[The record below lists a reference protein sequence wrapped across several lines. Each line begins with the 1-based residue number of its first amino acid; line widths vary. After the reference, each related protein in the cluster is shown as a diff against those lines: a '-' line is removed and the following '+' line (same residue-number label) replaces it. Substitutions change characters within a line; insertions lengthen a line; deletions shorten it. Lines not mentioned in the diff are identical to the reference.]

1 MNRTTRVPR
10 AVRRRVPTLRLAALC
25 IATLPLTVAA
35 GPTIEFGQGSTL
47 NFTYGLQIWN
57 ETRSFTSSTNP
68 ASMPIFLPAHSAN
81 SRLRRISALNFISA
95 SNANFDS

>member
-57 ETRSFTSSTNP
+57 ETRSFTSSTNQ
-68 ASMPIFLPAHSAN
+68 
-81 SRLRRISALNFISA
+81 RLRGTL
-95 SNANFDS
+95 